1 MASLVSQPRHSI
13 QTYWARRN
21 YQRLG
26 SPSRRLKVARLGGVG
41 GRAAS
46 SSAQQA
52 PGSAARSS
60 SWKARAAR
68 AARVRAAVVL
78 AAPALLLARLR
89 DAYVDAMVALGGGAV
104 RPCAALARSRSG
116 AEAGLWGKRVPQARQ
131 QPGQGSRSAR
141 GGDFERRMMAHIY
154 SMVVTPELPCAG
166 RA

>member
-1 MASLVSQPRHSI
+1 MASLMSRPRHSI

-26 SPSRRLKVARLGGVG
+26 SPSRRLRVARLGAG
-41 GRAAS
+41 GSSRAAS
-46 SSAQQA
+46 TQPAGPA
-52 PGSAARSS
+52 AARSS
-60 SWKARAAR
+60 SWKAGASR
-68 AARVRAAVVL
+68 AARVRAADVL

-116 AEAGLWGKRVPQARQ
+116 AEAGLWAKRVPRARG
-131 QPGQGSRSAR
+131 QPGQRSGGAR

-154 SMVVTPELPCAG
+154 SMVVTPELPCAA

>member
-13 QTYWARRN
+13 KTYWARRN

-26 SPSRRLKVARLGGVG
+26 SPSRRLKVARLGGG
-41 GRAAS
+41 GRSAGSSAAAS
-46 SSAQQA
+46 SSWK
-52 PGSAARSS
+52 GIRLAR
-60 SWKARAAR
+60 RAA
-68 AARVRAAVVL
+68 ALL

-89 DAYVDAMVALGGGAV
+89 DAYVDAMVALGGSGV

-116 AEAGLWGKRVPQARQ
+116 AEAGLWDKRVPRARR
-131 QPGQGSRSAR
+131 GSGSGSKRG

-154 SMVVTPELPCAG
+154 SMVVTPELPCAT

>member
-1 MASLVSQPRHSI
+1 MATASLVSQPRHSI

-26 SPSRRLKVARLGGVG
+26 SPSRRLRVARLGSAGS
-41 GRAAS
+41 RAT
-46 SSAQQA
+46 SSAQQ
-52 PGSAARSS
+52 PGSSS

-68 AARVRAAVVL
+68 AVRLRAAVVL

-116 AEAGLWGKRVPQARQ
+116 AEAGLWRRRVPRARR
-131 QPGQGSRSAR
+131 GSG

-154 SMVVTPELPCAG
+154 SMVVTPELPCAAG

>member
-26 SPSRRLKVARLGGVG
+26 SPSRRLRVARLGAVG
-41 GRAAS
+41 GSRTPPS
-46 SSAQQA
+46 TTNPA
-52 PGSAARSS
+52 PAARSSS

-116 AEAGLWGKRVPQARQ
+116 AEAGLWGKRVPRARQ
-131 QPGQGSRSAR
+131 AGQGSRSAR
-141 GGDFERRMMAHIY
+141 GGEFERRMMAHIY

>member
-26 SPSRRLKVARLGGVG
+26 SPSRRLRVARLGAGS
-41 GRAAS
+41 RAT
-46 SSAQQA
+46 SSAQPPAPA
-52 PGSAARSS
+52 PGSS

-68 AARVRAAVVL
+68 AARLRAAVVL

-116 AEAGLWGKRVPQARQ
+116 AEAGLWGKRVPRARQ
-131 QPGQGSRSAR
+131 PGRQGS